1 MEVSHYLDILR
12 RRLIILISV
21 PALALGLVVGHSVTG
36 PGQYHATATVAAPAL
51 VGGVT
56 ANQYSG
62 ANGLKSFV
70 ANFSAALTSPPILDK
85 VSSETGVGKG
95 KIKSGLSATQIG
107 NSSVIEVTYNSAAR
121 NAAGPVA
128 KAAASDTM
136 VFLFTTQVQLA
147 SKPVDSARK
156 SVSDTEPAMAAL
168 ARQNGLV
175 LPDKDYEVRAQ
186 EIASLQSAQAQAT
199 AGGQAGTAAP
209 LQTHRGQAG
218 RAGAVGAHRAGVP
231 VVARPKTQAL
241 ANLNQAQQS
250 LQQAQAQLSAADPSK
265 VVSLAGTQRQSLFS
279 AFVQKGTVAAGA
291 GLLLTLGIVTLLEL
305 VPRRR
310 YIGTPR
316 RTPIAHAGRPRNHRS
331 RHITRLTP
339 RRRSVSASAF
349 VG

>member
-1 MEVSHYLDILR
+1 VDVGQYLDILR
-12 RRLIILISV
+12 RRLIILVSV

-36 PGQYHATATVAAPAL
+36 PGAYSATATVAAPAL
-51 VGGVT
+51 VGGAT

-85 VSSETGVGKG
+85 VTSETGVGKG

-107 NSSVIEVTYNSAAR
+107 NSSVIEVTYSSASR

-147 SKPVDSARK
+147 AKPVDSARK
-156 SVSDTEPAMAAL
+156 AVSDTETQMAAL
-168 ARQNGLV
+168 TRQNGLV

-199 AGGQAGTAAP
+199 ANGQAATAAA
-209 LQTHRGQAG
+209 LQTTIAAKQA
-218 RAGAVGAHRAGVP
+218 ALAQLAPTVQQYQSLLDQKA
-231 VVARPKTQAL
+231 QAL
-241 ANLNQAQQS
+241 TNLNQAQQS
-250 LQQAQAQLSAADPSK
+250 LQQAQAQLAAADPSK

-279 AFVQKGTVAAGA
+279 AFIQKGTVAAGA
-291 GLLLTLGIVTLLEL
+291 GLLLALAIVALLEL

-310 YIGTPR
+310 FAGAPR
-316 RTPIAHAGRPRNHRS
+316 RAPIAHAGRPRNHRRVAS
-331 RHITRLTP
+331 R
-339 RRRSVSASAF
+339 V
-349 VG
+349 